1 MKITV
6 FGLDKRFGY
15 AARTLTERG
24 FQTVRYEPESD
35 LSGVLL
41 LPLPASRGGDT
52 VTGYPAVRLSDLL
65 EGKPRAIVGGN
76 LSGSFISAA
85 RRAGIA
91 VRDYM
96 NVEAFVLKNA
106 CLTAQAALGIL
117 LSEPP
122 LALEMPRWA
131 IRLVPELPERESV
144 QTLDESVW
152 IEEILAEL
160 PEL

>member
-1 MKITV
+1 M
-6 FGLDKRFGY
+6 
-15 AARTLTERG
+15 AA
-24 FQTVRYEPESD
+24 
-35 LSGVLL
+35 
-41 LPLPASRGGDT
+41 LPLTGG
-52 VTGYPAVRLSDLL
+52 
-65 EGKPRAIVGGN
+65 
-76 LSGSFISAA
+76 SATDF
-85 RRAGIA
+85 RPVFEHIETLQRAGQ
-91 VRDYM
+91 
-96 NVEAFVLKNA
+96 LKN
-106 CLTAQAALGIL
+106 LRGLLYFTDGMGIYPVRRPPYETAFIL